1 MGKRIKKFMIVGL
14 LGAVITLAAELLQ
27 GFAESA
33 SSENALDE
41 IFSTVVNLS
50 SWRIGLGST
59 LGAIGI
65 LMQFFGVY
73 AIYLSF
79 EDKNSISA
87 KLYRVG
93 AYNFSIVGAIVHVL
107 MSVMLYVYKIS
118 YGSEALNTVL
128 DYTVWF
134 ALPIVVIF
142 FALYILFSVVA
153 FLQFWNKRTP
163 FPKYFAFLNPLIGK
177 AVINAI
183 SELLPNGALSN
194 GLGYANMGLTSIVLF
209 SFLLFYCV
217 KKLNTD
223 RVKY

>member
-1 MGKRIKKFMIVGL
+1 MEKRIKKFMAVGL

-27 GFAESA
+27 GFAES
-33 SSENALDE
+33 SSSADMLDE

-59 LGAIGI
+59 L
-65 LMQFFGVY
+65 GVY

-134 ALPIVVIF
+134 ALPIVIIF
-142 FALYILFSVVA
+142 FALYILFSVVT

-183 SELLPNGALSN
+183 SELLPNGVLSN

-223 RVKY
+223 RVKC